1 MTHMKFYFLLNC
13 SPDDWQSSKNDGAG
27 ITVFF
32 HICQGPCGQ
41 AGSQQTGSQGMS
53 VQAPPHREKALLLH
67 REGTAAVPGLLCQQS
82 LNSAAR
88 CFFRWAM
95 IHKNLLLGNAV
106 QHTPSW
112 FVQPAW
118 IQSLPLVPHF
128 WDLWYKWAVFCFP
141 QLFTWEN
148 SRACLFRSPSYVR
161 SRPGPYPASC

>member
-1 MTHMKFYFLLNC
+1 M
-13 SPDDWQSSKNDGAG
+13 
-27 ITVFF
+27 
-32 HICQGPCGQ
+32 
-41 AGSQQTGSQGMS
+41 TGSPQKMMVRGSLFSSTSAKAPVGRQAHSRLGHRECQCRHHHTEKKPCFCTERVQQLYQGM
-53 VQAPPHREKALLLH
+53 
-67 REGTAAVPGLLCQQS
+67 LCQQS